1 MSKGLTT
8 TEFKG
13 LCDNM
18 HTAKKLASKSEKEYK
33 DLKKEV
39 IEYLIN
45 HELDSFSAGT
55 CKVSLVNNENV
66 AVPKELA
73 DKKLLF
79 DFIKKEFGS
88 DALMNKITI
97 NSRSF
102 NSFYKE
108 CAADSGELDFSMP
121 GVGKPYDTWTIQ
133 VRKK

>member
-1 MSKGLTT
+1 MSITVK
-8 TEFKG
+8 EFKE

-18 HTAKKLASKSEKEYK
+18 HTAKKLASKVEKEYK
-33 DLKKEV
+33 ELKQSV
-39 IEYLIN
+39 IDYLIN
-45 HELDSFSAGT
+45 HELDSFDAGT

-66 AVPKELA
+66 AMPKDNS

-79 DFIKKEFGS
+79 DFIKKEFGP